1 MRSDRVLPRAAAG
14 TAADGVSALLE
25 RVAAAGVE
33 CHSLMVVRHGHV
45 VAEGWWTPY
54 SPERPHLLYSL
65 TKSFGSIAV
74 GLAIESGRLRL
85 DDRIVDVLPDHVP
98 ESVSPR
104 AAQLTV
110 HHLLSMTTGH
120 RSDTLERAW
129 ALEPDDLVRG
139 FLRLPPDEPPGARH
153 AYDNTTTYLLTRM
166 IERALGRTVPDLLA
180 ERVFGPMGVTDVTW
194 ERLRGG
200 ATFGFHGLY
209 LTTEAVAAFGELL
222 LRGGR
227 WQGRQL
233 IPAEWVAL
241 ATRRHVGTRQ
251 FADGTREADW
261 LVGYGYQFWRSRH
274 GYRGDGAMGQLCLV
288 VPEYGLVVAVTAATW
303 RTQVILDAVWD
314 CLLPALDGTPT
325 AAPRGAGP
333 GPANDPA
340 AIPDGAGGGAS
351 DDPAANAGGS
361 ADGPAPDRLGP
372 AAVAR
377 AERELADRL
386 ARLALP
392 PVPGEHRPDRRAAA
406 TVAAD
411 DTAPA
416 SAEPGPTGPVL
427 PAGSSIGVEPRPGGW
442 TMRIEAGT
450 EAFEVPVGHGDWW
463 SSAPLGRPVAAA
475 GAWQGSVFVADLV
488 VVTSPSRVRVTVGPA
503 GATVAW
509 NLVPLVG
516 PPLLPQLRAPLVTRP
531 DRSGVPD
538 LPIDR

>member
-1 MRSDRVLPRAAAG
+1 
-14 TAADGVSALLE
+14 
-25 RVAAAGVE
+25 
-33 CHSLMVVRHGHV
+33 
-45 VAEGWWTPY
+45 
-54 SPERPHLLYSL
+54 
-65 TKSFGSIAV
+65 
-74 GLAIESGRLRL
+74 
-85 DDRIVDVLPDHVP
+85 
-98 ESVSPR
+98 VSPR
-104 AAQLTV
+104 AAEITV

-120 RSDTLERAW
+120 RSDTLEPAW

-139 FLRLPPDEPPGARH
+139 FLRLAPDEPPGARH

-166 IERALGRTVPDLLA
+166 VERALGRTVPDLLA

-209 LTTEAVAAFGELL
+209 LTTEAIAAFGELL

-233 IPAEWVAL
+233 VPAEWVAL
-241 ATRRHVGTRQ
+241 ATRRHVGTHQ
-251 FADGTREADW
+251 FADGSREADW
-261 LVGYGYQFWRSRH
+261 LVGYGYQFWMSRH

-288 VPEYGLVVAVTAATW
+288 VPESDLVVAVTAATW

-314 CLLPALDGTPT
+314 CLLPTLDATPT
-325 AAPRGAGP
+325 AAPASTSRAGP
-333 GPANDPA
+333 AVDPTTAAGGVGTGPAGDPTA
-340 AIPDGAGGGAS
+340 AAGGVGTGPAGDPTTAAGGVGTGPAGDPTVAS
-351 DDPAANAGGS
+351 GSAGGVGGGS
-361 ADGPAPDRLGP
+361 AVDRIGPG
-372 AAVAR
+372 AVAR

-411 DTAPA
+411 DGAPA
-416 SAEPGPTGPVL
+416 AAELGPTGTVL
-427 PAGSSIGVEPRPGGW
+427 PAGSSIRVEPRPGGW
-442 TMRIEAGT
+442 TMRIDAGT
-450 EAFEVPVGHGDWW
+450 EAFDVPVGHGDWW

-475 GAWQGSVFVADLV
+475 GGWQGSVFVADLV
-488 VVTSPSRVRVTVGPA
+488 VVTSPSRVRVTVGPV

-538 LPIDR
+538 LPVAR

>member
-1 MRSDRVLPRAAAG
+1 MGIEQVLPRASASSQGVAA
-14 TAADGVSALLE
+14 AGVSALLD
-25 RVAAAGVE
+25 RLATAGVE

-104 AAQLTV
+104 AARLTV
-110 HHLLSMTTGH
+110 HHLLSMATGH
-120 RSDTLERAW
+120 RSDTLETAW

-139 FLRLPPDEPPGARH
+139 FLRLPPDEPAGVWH
-153 AYDNTTTYLLTRM
+153 AYDNTTTYVLTRM
-166 IERALGRTVPDLLA
+166 VERALGRTVPDLLA
-180 ERVFGPMGVTDVTW
+180 ERVFGPMGVTGVDW

-209 LTTEAVAAFGELL
+209 LPTEAIAAFGELL

-227 WQGRQL
+227 WRGRQL
-233 IPAEWVAL
+233 VPAEWVAL
-241 ATRRHVGTRQ
+241 ATRRHIETRQ
-251 FADGTREADW
+251 FADGAREADW

-288 VPEYGLVVAVTAATW
+288 VPESDLVVAVTAATW

-314 CLLPALDGTPT
+314 CLLPALDAGSRLTLEPGSTP
-325 AAPRGAGP
+325 GAGP
-333 GPANDPA
+333 GSAPGAPA
-340 AIPDGAGGGAS
+340 GRS
-351 DDPAANAGGS
+351 
-361 ADGPAPDRLGP
+361 GPAP
-372 AAVAR
+372 VAR
-377 AERELADRL
+377 AEGELADRL
-386 ARLALP
+386 ARLTLRPAS
-392 PVPGEHRPDRRAAA
+392 GEHHPDRRAAGA
-406 TVAAD
+406 VVAD
-411 DTAPA
+411 EGTPGLGPA
-416 SAEPGPTGPVL
+416 GSVL

-442 TMRIEAGT
+442 TMRIDAGT

-475 GAWQGSVFVADLV
+475 GGWQGPLFVADLV
-488 VVTSPSRVRVTVGPA
+488 VVTSPSRVRITVGRA

-516 PPLLPQLRAPLVTRP
+516 PPLLPQLRSPLVTRT

-538 LPIDR
+538 LPATR